1 MTNANNMEGVCSAV
15 VALAT
20 CEVPTVG
27 IVSYEQ
33 YWSRSVENVAADD
46 DTQVVW
52 RKSHEA

>member
-1 MTNANNMEGVCSAV
+1 MTNADNMEVVSSAV

-33 YWSRSVENVAADD
+33 YRSRSLENVAADD
-46 DTQVVW
+46 DTQIGW
-52 RKSHEA
+52 RKFHEA